1 MPSDPQTPPEL
12 HELEALVM
20 DHLWDAG
27 EATVRQTLDALN
39 ASDKRQ
45 RAYTTVMT
53 IMNRLDAK
61 GLLSRRREGRT
72 DVYAPALSADEY
84 RARRAAADVEELVSR
99 YGDEALVSF
108 AREMSQ
114 LDPDRRRRLQRL
126 ARRD

>member
-1 MPSDPQTPPEL
+1 
-12 HELEALVM
+12 M

-27 EATVRQTLDALN
+27 EATVRQTLDTLN
-39 ASDKRQ
+39 ATAERQ

-72 DVYAPALSADEY
+72 DVYAPALSADDY
-84 RARRAAADVEELVSR
+84 RARRAAADVEDLVAR